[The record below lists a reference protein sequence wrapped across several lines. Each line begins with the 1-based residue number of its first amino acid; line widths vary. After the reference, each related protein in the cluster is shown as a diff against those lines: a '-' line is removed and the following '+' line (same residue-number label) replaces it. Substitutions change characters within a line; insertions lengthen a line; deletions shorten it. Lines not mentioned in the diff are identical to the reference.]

1 VSTSQSM
8 ALGCVMNG
16 GQTAPGEVRYDFL
29 EKFERTR
36 AAWVWKTT
44 NRRPY
49 GRQVD
54 MMDSR
59 MNKFDG

>member
-1 VSTSQSM
+1 
-8 ALGCVMNG
+8 MNG
-16 GQTAPGEVRYDFL
+16 GQTAPGEARYDVL
-29 EKFERTR
+29 EKFERTS
-36 AAWVWKTT
+36 AAWVWEAT

-54 MMDSR
+54 IMASR